1 MNQVFSRSG
10 IGYDVHTFAPKR
22 KLILGGVTIPYKQG
36 LLGHSDADVLLHTLC
51 DALLGAGAL
60 GDIGKHFPDTLRKYK
75 NISSIRLLVAVG
87 KLLKKH
93 RFLIINVDS
102 TLILQAPKI
111 AKYVPAMQRNI
122 AKALNIKVSQVSIK
136 ATTNEGIGFIGRGE
150 GCAAL
155 SIATILPSGK
165 ESTHGRNN

>member
-1 MNQVFSRSG
+1 MNHAFPRVG
-10 IGYDVHTFAPKR
+10 IGYDVHAFVPKR
-22 KLILGGVTIPYKQG
+22 KLILGGVTVPYKQG
-36 LLGHSDADVLLHTLC
+36 LLGHSDADVLLHALC

-60 GDIGKHFPDTLRKYK
+60 GDIGKHFPDTRKKYK
-75 NISSIRLLVAVG
+75 NISSIKLLSSVG
-87 KLLKKH
+87 KLLKGH

-102 TLILQAPKI
+102 TLILQEPKI

-122 AKALNIKVSQVSIK
+122 ARALHLKTAQVSIK

-155 SIATILPSGK
+155 AVATIVQREK
-165 ESTHGRNN
+165 ESARWKK